1 MLLEKKQKNLKKKIN
16 KNKKYKEV
24 GNNMTEKVGKF
35 FTDYGG
41 FILGLIIGLV
51 VVLLG
56 VIEIIT
62 KIAIVIGFGL
72 IGAYIQKNKGKVK
85 ERLKNQIDKW

>member
-1 MLLEKKQKNLKKKIN
+1 
-16 KNKKYKEV
+16 
-24 GNNMTEKVGKF
+24 MTEKVGKF